1 MLREKS
7 IKVDYDLR
15 SRTLSK
21 QLEYASS
28 LGIPFAV
35 IVGERELKEK
45 SVKIR
50 NMKTGKEE
58 IVSINQLTKKF

>member
-1 MLREKS
+1 
-7 IKVDYDLR
+7 
-15 SRTLSK
+15 
-21 QLEYASS
+21 

-45 SVKIR
+45 SVKLR

-58 IVSINQLTKKF
+58 IVSINQLAKKF